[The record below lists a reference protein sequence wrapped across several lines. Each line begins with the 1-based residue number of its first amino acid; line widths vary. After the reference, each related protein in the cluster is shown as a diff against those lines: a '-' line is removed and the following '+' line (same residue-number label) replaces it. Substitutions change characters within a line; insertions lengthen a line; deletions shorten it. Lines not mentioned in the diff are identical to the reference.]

1 MLGSAQVEFRI
12 LGPLE
17 VRDGDRLV
25 PLGGARQ
32 RAVLALLLTRANEV
46 VSRDWLIDELWGER
60 PPESAVNVLQT
71 YVSHLRKALSADLL
85 VTRTPG
91 YMIRVERDE
100 LDLYRFEDLATEA
113 DGAVPAVAATK
124 LRAALELWRGTALAD
139 FAYDPFAQAMITR
152 LEELRLTAL
161 ERRIEADLA
170 LGRHG
175 ELVGELEILTREHPL
190 RERFRRQLM
199 LALYRSGRQAEALA
213 TYQDA
218 RRVLVD
224 QLGIDPSPSL
234 QELERAILRQ
244 EPGLESPDTGTAP
257 PEGAEP
263 ARTDRS
269 ILVVPRDDANIL
281 PLISIAEPLARRPPR
296 ELIIARL
303 LEQDEEPAPT
313 TARLAALRDELV
325 GRGLQ
330 VRIAAYT
337 SSMPGGDAVQLAS
350 EQDVD
355 LVLVDTPDLLEDG
368 MPDPDLEVILRN
380 APSDVAVLVSRG
392 HAHREGS
399 GAVVVPF
406 TGADHDWSA
415 VEIAAWVARASEARL
430 QLVGTAADRR
440 RGQRDASRLLAR
452 ASLIVQAVVGI
463 VCEPVLVGGGPE
475 GVLDATSNASLIVV
489 GLSSRW
495 ETEGLGSARLE
506 VARSAGVPTLLVRRG
521 LRPGGL
527 APQESMTRFTWTLG
541 PNRT

>member
-1 MLGSAQVEFRI
+1 VLGSAQVEFLI

-71 YVSHLRKALSADLL
+71 YVSHLRKALSAELL

-91 YMIRVERDE
+91 YMIQVERDE

-113 DGAVPAVAATK
+113 DGAEPAVAATK

-139 FAYDPFAQAMITR
+139 FAYDPFAQATITR

-175 ELVGELEILTREHPL
+175 ELVGELEVLTREHPL
-190 RERFRRQLM
+190 RERFRRHLM

-244 EPGLESPDTGTAP
+244 EPALESPDLGGP
-257 PEGAEP
+257 RQEGAEP
-263 ARTDRS
+263 VTVARS
-269 ILVVPRDDANIL
+269 ILVVPRDEANLL
-281 PLISIAEPLARRPPR
+281 PLISIAELLARRPPR

-313 TARLAALRDELV
+313 TARLAALRDEFV
-325 GRGLQ
+325 DRGVQ

-337 SSMPGGDAVQLAS
+337 SSMPGGDAVQLAT

-355 LVLVDTPDLLEDG
+355 LVLVDSPNLLEDG
-368 MPDPDLEVILRN
+368 LPDPDLGVILRN

-392 HAHREGS
+392 HVLREGS

-406 TGADHDWSA
+406 TGAEHDWSA
-415 VEIAAWVARASEARL
+415 VEIAAWVARASETQL
-430 QLVGTAADRR
+430 QLVGTAADRD

-463 VCEPVLVGGGPE
+463 VCEPVLIRGGPE
-475 GVLDATSNASLIVV
+475 GVLGAAANASLIVV

-495 ETEGLGSARLE
+495 EAEGLGSARLE

-527 APQESMTRFTWTLG
+527 APEKSMTRFTWTLG
-541 PNRT
+541 PGES